1 MKKLDA
7 KTRKYLLD
15 SAREAVKT
23 ICEFGHN
30 PSLEKLQVADDA
42 REIISLVEN
51 RLEKSGLRL
60 AWRGDNLVIRPLI
73 SLD

>member
-1 MKKLDA
+1 M
-7 KTRKYLLD
+7 
-15 SAREAVKT
+15 
-23 ICEFGHN
+23 
-30 PSLEKLQVADDA
+30 EKLQVADDA